1 MKRLVFR
8 NLFYTF
14 YRNGAFDMKKSLVCL
29 LLVLITAISVC
40 SVAFAA
46 SEDLASDAALLEK
59 IAAQEA
65 IRTAQE
71 IPAMIKTLE
80 SVKPQPITCEAI
92 WYDEEGDQIEDPD
105 LLKQLEKAEPPQMV
119 CETILY
125 DETGNHI
132 TDSSLLT
139 LLENAEPPQM
149 VCETIWYDDCG
160 NRIDDM
166 ELISLLSS
174 GMAKRVPV
182 TQPCCNYPSL
192 VTSCSEQHCYVPP
205 KPAFCICYRTEV
217 VACRNCR
224 TIISRTP
231 AAEYSHMHE

>member
-1 MKRLVFR
+1 
-8 NLFYTF
+8 
-14 YRNGAFDMKKSLVCL
+14 MKKTLVCM

-40 SVAFAA
+40 SVAFAT
-46 SEDLASDAALLEK
+46 SENLASNAAAFEK
-59 IAAQEA
+59 VAAHEA
-65 IRTAQE
+65 IRTTQE
-71 IPAMIKTLE
+71 IPAMNKALE
-80 SVKPQPITCEAI
+80 SVKPQPITFEAI

-105 LLKQLEKAEPPQMV
+105 LLKQLGKAEPPQMV

-125 DETGNHI
+125 NKTGNHI
-132 TDSSLLT
+132 MDSSLLT

-166 ELISLLSS
+166 ELISMLSS

-182 TQPCCNYPSL
+182 AQPCCNYPSL

-205 KPAFCICYRTEV
+205 KPAYCICYRTEV
-217 VACRNCR
+217 VACWNCR